1 MNKNIL
7 MYTYNDTVLESP
19 SPSTSE
25 TETTATSCTIHLFH
39 SDLKSDQRDL
49 KLPTDS
55 LLPSLKQ
62 PHIEQQPEVSVVNI
76 EVADLARRSSL
87 TEHEKYN
94 FFCNHFTSDIDDKF
108 PVKVVLAFY
117 IGT

>member
-19 SPSTSE
+19 CPSTSE
-25 TETTATSCTIHLFH
+25 TETTATSSTIPLFH
-39 SDLKSDQRDL
+39 TVLESDQRDL
-49 KLPTDS
+49 KLSNDS
-55 LLPSLKQ
+55 LLPTLKQ
-62 PHIEQQPEVSVVNI
+62 PHIEQQPELSVVNI

-94 FFCNHFTSDIDDKF
+94 FFSNHFTSDIDYKF
-108 PVKVVLAFY
+108 SAKVVLAF
-117 IGT
+117 